1 MNNFNFSILVLP
13 RLIQLTNYVS
23 HFSSF
28 SLYLSQPLSA
38 SLSLSIG
45 ISHWASRTE
54 RCLFL
59 ASCWLHPPERL
70 SCFVEMQDTWLEL
83 AWQCCRGRCASSIT
97 TPLLHSGKWWWPKK
111 AQCFHLKVPW
121 AVIWIIT
128 SSQLTCYFDFF
139 ICCANTSQGMS
150 VYQIHKCDSL
160 FLKLLTFPFPQRFA
174 LCFLFSHLEGRIWH
188 DSPRFAPAELRGSAP
203 NPPAHNYLTPS
214 FDEARNSV
222 RQRPRNI

>member
-1 MNNFNFSILVLP
+1 MQWTTLSSVFWFCCSWFSSQNLFAI
-13 RLIQLTNYVS
+13 
-23 HFSSF
+23 FSSF
-28 SLYLSQPLSA
+28 CLYLSPPLSV

-83 AWQCCRGRCASSIT
+83 AWQRCRGRCASSIT

-111 AQCFHLKVPW
+111 AQRFHLKVPW

-128 SSQLTCYFDFF
+128 SSQPTCYFDCFYMLCKHQSRHVSLPNSQMWLVIF
-139 ICCANTSQGMS
+139 KVANLSLS
-150 VYQIHKCDSL
+150 PAFRSL
-160 FLKLLTFPFPQRFA
+160 FPLP
-174 LCFLFSHLEGRIWH
+174 
-188 DSPRFAPAELRGSAP
+188 SPRGQDLAWQPPLCARRAPR
-203 NPPAHNYLTPS
+203 
-214 FDEARNSV
+214 V
-222 RQRPRNI
+222 RTLPTCS

>member
-1 MNNFNFSILVLP
+1 MNNFNFSILVLL
-13 RLIQLTNYVS
+13 RLIQLTNSVS

-28 SLYLSQPLSA
+28 CLYLSQPLSVR
-38 SLSLSIG
+38 LSLSIG

-70 SCFVEMQDTWLEL
+70 SCFAEMQDTWLEL

-139 ICCANTSQGMS
+139 YMLCKHQSRHVSLSNSQMWLVIFKVANLSLS
-150 VYQIHKCDSL
+150 PAFRSL
-160 FLKLLTFPFPQRFA
+160 FP
-174 LCFLFSHLEGRIWH
+174 LFS
-188 DSPRFAPAELRGSAP
+188 PRGQDLAWQPPLCTRRAPW
-203 NPPAHNYLTPS
+203 
-214 FDEARNSV
+214 V
-222 RQRPRNI
+222 RAQPTCS